1 MSLKP
6 VGISVKKNCKIW
18 HMLSFEIKKNIFS
31 IKLIFSNTQHL
42 RRFELL
48 SKKNSYGGPPMN
60 FVSKYVMK
68 KSNEQ
73 Q

>member
-1 MSLKP
+1 M
-6 VGISVKKNCKIW
+6 IIKKNCKIW
-18 HMLSFEIKKNIFS
+18 HMLSFEVKKNIFS

-48 SKKNSYGGPPMN
+48 SKKNSYGIVPHMN